1 MIMLNRLT
9 IICSGQTAKTTVGH
23 IDHVM
28 AYPVGLQRLGHDVY
42 VMERVGSN
50 RCVDASGARV
60 PFEQWDGRRHFET
73 VMKEYGIWPRC
84 CLIYKQGE
92 ATHGMAYSDA
102 VAVAGRSQLLLT
114 RSGQISKVPEIFEA
128 PRRRVYFDGNP
139 GNTQVCLEQQGP
151 DYDALRHYDHLF
163 TLGLNIGTTRCPLST
178 GGRQWHPMV
187 RPVVLPMWPARSSP
201 DAARFTTISTWKGRA
216 TFQWN
221 GQQSGEKSD
230 NWMKF
235 IELPKHTDQ
244 ELEVALR
251 INQAEHEAD
260 SQMFHRNGWAL
271 SDPARLHTVEDYA
284 AYIGQSRAEFSV
296 AHNRYVEFSTG
307 WVSDRSPL
315 YLSSGRPVL
324 IQSTGIEPH
333 LPTGKGLLT
342 FNTMEEALNGIEHI
356 NRDYAGH
363 CRAARDIAETYFN
376 SDRVLSNIL
385 DRVGYGR

>member
-1 MIMLNRLT
+1 MERLT

-42 VMERVGSN
+42 VIERVGSN

-60 PFEQWDGRRHFET
+60 SFDQWDGRRHFEAI
-73 VMKEYGIWPRC
+73 MKEYGIWPRC

-92 ATHGMAYSDA
+92 ATHGMAYADA
-102 VAVAGRSQLLLT
+102 VAVAKRSELLLT
-114 RSGQISKVPEIFEA
+114 RSGQISKISEIFES
-128 PRRRVYFDGNP
+128 PRQRAYFDGNP

-151 DYDALRHYDHLF
+151 DYEALRHYDHLF
-163 TLGLNIGTTRCPLST
+163 TLGLNIGTDRCALST
-178 GGRQWHPMV
+178 GGRHWHPMV
-187 RPVVLPMWPARSSP
+187 RPVVLPMWPVRSAQ
-201 DAARFTTISTWKGRA
+201 DAKRFTTISTWKGRA
-216 TFQWN
+216 TFNWN
-221 GQQSGEKSD
+221 GQYSGEKSD

-235 IELPKHTDQ
+235 IELPKRIDQ

-251 INQAEHEAD
+251 ISQAEHEAD
-260 SQMFHRNGWAL
+260 SMVFRNHGWYL
-271 SDPARLHTVEDYA
+271 SDPAQLHGFQDYA

-315 YLSSGRPVL
+315 YLASGKPVL
-324 IQSTGIEPH
+324 VQSTGIEPH

-342 FNTMEEALNGIEHI
+342 FSTMEEALVGIEEI
-356 NRDYAGH
+356 NRDYVGH
-363 CRAARDIAETYFN
+363 CRAAREIAESYFD
-376 SDRVLSNIL
+376 SDRVLTNVL
-385 DRVGYGR
+385 AQMGYR